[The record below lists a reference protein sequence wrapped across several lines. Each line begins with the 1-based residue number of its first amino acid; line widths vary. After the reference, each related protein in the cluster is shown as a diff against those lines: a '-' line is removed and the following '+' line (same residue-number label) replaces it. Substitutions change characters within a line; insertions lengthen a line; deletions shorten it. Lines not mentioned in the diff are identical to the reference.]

1 MSETLLHTSTTY
13 DRTGS
18 GSGYTGHHYYYIF
31 KVYLVEQSIANNT
44 SKIRITQEFW
54 HNSDSLMWSTENYGP
69 KSSVSLSIDG
79 GNNYTDYVGG
89 RIKYFWKSGY
99 MGQTTRTVDNVTQYY
114 CEGVSW
120 ITTVN
125 HDSNGSKSIK
135 VKSDWIQ
142 GSGATLKYYPYSFSL
157 PEETIALPT
166 IPRAS
171 TLPDISNITISSQS
185 EKTTGTITV
194 KASFYHSLTYK
205 IGQNGTEYYANV
217 SGTNNAINKRL
228 LSSNTAFDIPYSKLL
243 ELMPSSKTGTLYVT
257 LTTYSN
263 SSGSAIVGTSSKTV
277 SVSIDIDNFKPV
289 IAFQSSDL
297 SIVTSRQ
304 YFTSYCI
311 AAGLDKLSASYSCT
325 ASYGSSIDKVYFEL
339 RGSGQGVKQIDYNP
353 DSQTGIATYLSDTIL
368 ESSGSFSV
376 QLQAYAMD
384 SRGVKSSTIYSNSLQ
399 ILGYSRPSISV
410 SNMFRV
416 NGPSSTTED
425 TAGEIG
431 YVLFSVA
438 AGIFRDA
445 NGIVDIGNE
454 IIVPPTS
461 YTYTIDSVSYN
472 MNPGTG
478 NWFRLDEDKSA
489 FVSITVSD
497 KMCVGN
503 AIGIIKP
510 TVWTGHIFEAFSPFE
525 VVDPDGTGKL
535 AGFAFRAVAE
545 QNLGKIGMP
554 LQATSFRSSDYY
566 DASNGNTATFHGNAD
581 SATSATN
588 ATNAV
593 TATNSNNQAVT
604 ESDPSGATTYFP
616 SFYSA
621 RTGNL
626 PVRANDGL
634 SYYTKLGTAS
644 ALGFGG
650 IKLGNAINQGTAG
663 NKWGFLDIYPQVGAY
678 YCRIR
683 PVTTLTGNRTIYF
696 PNANGTAMLEP
707 TVLWE
712 PDDPTTVGQGGKS
725 ISVNCSAYSYIK
737 VWAHCYSVCFSF
749 NVDLRRIP
757 AYTIAGA
764 TENNVYR
771 GSGSAP
777 LYTTGASS
785 ARIENYY
792 CMVQVNSA
800 KTSVSVVQI
809 GYIRGS
815 SAREDRN
822 GNTSYYIYRIEG
834 FL

>member
-1 MSETLLHTSTTY
+1 MSETLLHTSTE
-13 DRTGS
+13 RTIGS
-18 GSGYTGHHYYYIF
+18 SDGGNYQFNF
-31 KVYLVEQSIANNT
+31 KVYLVEQSIQNNT
-44 SKIRITQEFW
+44 SKFRIVQNLWKNNGTVG
-54 HNSDSLMWSTENYGP
+54 NLMWSTANYGP
-69 KSSVSLSIDG
+69 HGELSYSLDG
-79 GNNYTDYVGG
+79 TNYTAFTGD
-89 RIKYFWKSGY
+89 RIP
-99 MGQTTRTVDNVTQYY
+99 QYRI
-114 CEGVSW
+114 CRESDAVETVSW
-120 ITTVN
+120 TITIN
-125 HDSNGSKSIK
+125 NNSNGTLSFY
-135 VKSDWIQ
+135 VKMAWVKGTGDSAKWH
-142 GSGATLKYYPYSFSL
+142 PYSFTSDA
-157 PEETIALPT
+157 EQITNVPT

-185 EKTTGTITV
+185 GKTTGTITV

-217 SGTNNAINKRL
+217 SGTSNAINKRL
-228 LSSNTAFDIPYSKLL
+228 LSSNTSFDIPYSKLL

-263 SSGSAIVGTSSKTV
+263 SSGSTIVGTSSKTV
-277 SVSIDIDNFKPV
+277 SVSINTDNFKPV

-297 SIVTSRQ
+297 SIVTYRQ

-311 AAGLDKLSASYSCT
+311 AAGLDKLSANYSCT

-339 RGSGQGVKQIDYNP
+339 LGSGQGVKQINYNP

-368 ESSGSFSV
+368 ESSGSFNV

-384 SRGVKSSTIYSNSLQ
+384 SRGVKSSTIYSSSLQ
-399 ILGYSRPSISV
+399 ILGYSRPSVSV
-410 SNMFRV
+410 SKICRV
-416 NGPSSTTED
+416 NGSGSTTED
-425 TAGEIG
+425 TAGETG

-438 AGIFRDA
+438 AGVFRDA

-454 IIVPPTS
+454 IMVPPTS
-461 YTYTIDSVSYN
+461 YTYTIDSVASS

-478 NWFRLDEDKSA
+478 NWFSLDEDKSA
-489 FVSITVSD
+489 LISITVGD
-497 KMCVGN
+497 KLCVGN
-503 AIGIIKP
+503 IYGVIKP

-525 VVDPDGTGKL
+525 IIDPDGTGKH
-535 AGFAFRAVAE
+535 AGFAFRAIAE
-545 QNLGKIGMP
+545 QDLGKVGMP
-554 LQATSFRSSDYY
+554 FQATNFRSSDYY
-566 DASNGNTATFHGNAD
+566 DASGGNTATFHGTAD
-581 SATSATN
+581 SATSATD

-593 TATNSNNQAVT
+593 TATNSNKQAVT
-604 ESDPSGATTYFP
+604 ESDPSGSTTYFP

-626 PVRANDGL
+626 PARANDGL
-634 SYYTKLGTAS
+634 SYYTRQGTAS
-644 ALGFGG
+644 ALGFSG
-650 IKLGNAINQGTAG
+650 IKLGNDVDQGTAG

-683 PVTTLTGNRTIYF
+683 PVATLTANRTINF
-696 PNANGTAMLEP
+696 PNASGTAMLVP

-725 ISVNCSAYSYIK
+725 ISVNCSGYSYIR
-737 VWAHCYSVCFSF
+737 VWAHCYDVCFSF

-764 TENNVYR
+764 TGNNVYR

-822 GNTSYYIYRIEG
+822 ENAAYYVYRIEG